1 MTVDLLNTDCLAF
14 VVIFIIQIQRRY
26 LVYFRLKNTR
36 LFFDLF
42 KENIFDF
49 LVGYEFI
56 NDCVQLFL
64 G

>member
-1 MTVDLLNTDCLAF
+1 MTVDLLDTDCLAF

-26 LVYFRLKNTR
+26 LVYFSLENTR
-36 LFFDLF
+36 FFFDLF

-49 LVGYEFI
+49 LVGYESV
-56 NDCVQLFL
+56 DCVQLFL